1 MQEYISREEA
11 KAYDHHAINELKV
24 PGVVLM
30 ENAGRCAA
38 QLTKRLAKKHQ
49 LNNILIVCG
58 GGNNGGDGYV
68 IARHLIQFTN
78 LNVDVVLTTEHNK
91 LQGDALINYQI
102 LKNLGIEIPFIDASQ
117 LGKHLKP
124 HTLVVDAIL
133 GTGFQGQLREDI
145 ASLITLINQDAAA
158 ILAIDIPSGLDANT
172 GEASWCCIKANHT
185 ISFVAKKLGFKQ
197 PNACNYTG
205 EISVANIGI

>member
-11 KAYDHHAINELKV
+11 RAYDQHAIEALKI

-30 ENAGRCAA
+30 ENAGRSAA
-38 QLTKRLAKKHQ
+38 ELTIRLAKERK

-68 IARHLIQFTN
+68 IARHLIRFTN
-78 LNVDVVLTTEHNK
+78 LRVKVVLTTKSET

-102 LKNLGIEIPFIDASQ
+102 LKNLGVEVPSINTSTLPEF
-117 LGKHLKP
+117 LKQK
-124 HTLVVDAIL
+124 TLVVDAIL
-133 GTGFQGQLREDI
+133 GTGFQGKLRENI
-145 ASLITLINQDAAA
+145 ATLISLINESAAA

-172 GEASWCCIKANHT
+172 GKARSSCIKATQT
-185 ISFVAKKLGFKQ
+185 ITFLAKKEGFKHGT
-197 PNACNYTG
+197 ARDYTG